1 MIGTRDLKIV
11 GTKADG
17 SEVTIF
23 ENGTW
28 AL

>member
-11 GTKADG
+11 GTTEAGEK
-17 SEVTIF
+17 VTVF

-28 AL
+28 AI